1 HLLRHS
7 LKNMSGLVLMVSLT
21 VLTGC
26 SNALAEEM
34 EKYMADM
41 EEIHGLDEE
50 FTLAADSLD
59 YEYLPEELSSRSVDV
74 DTERLESISTKLEE
88 DILPVA
94 DQMAEKIETVEVNNE
109 ELAEMHDSFRES
121 VEIKQDFARQLDEY
135 VEAYL
140 MSVRSNEE
148 LIELSQSFMEN
159 QKARDGIIEK
169 TDDTDAV
176 GEIDGLIE
184 QINENS
190 ESLESES
197 QLLQGDGSIDEKQK
211 HIDEEMMPAIEEH
224 IESLNQ
230 MNLETESA
238 IRIRSLSLEMYYG
251 FEKYYQERK
260 NTMTYNERLQDLQL
274 QSIIPMKETYQKLD
288 ENYYSRID
296 EIESE
301 LE

>member
-1 HLLRHS
+1 
-7 LKNMSGLVLMVSLT
+7 
-21 VLTGC
+21 
-26 SNALAEEM
+26 
-34 EKYMADM
+34 MADM

-94 DQMAEKIETVEVNNE
+94 DQMAEEIETVEVNNE

>member
-1 HLLRHS
+1 MRHS

-94 DQMAEKIETVEVNNE
+94 DQMAEEIETVEVNNE

>member
-1 HLLRHS
+1 MRHS

-94 DQMAEKIETVEVNNE
+94 DQMAEEIETVEVNNE

-274 QSIIPMKETYQKLD
+274 QSIIPMKET
-288 ENYYSRID
+288 
-296 EIESE
+296 
-301 LE
+301 

>member
-1 HLLRHS
+1 LRHS

>member
-1 HLLRHS
+1 
-7 LKNMSGLVLMVSLT
+7 MSGLVLMVGLT
-21 VLTGC
+21 VLSGC
-26 SNALAEEM
+26 SNALAEDM
-34 EKYMADM
+34 EEYMEDM
-41 EEIHGLDEE
+41 EEIHALDEE
-50 FTLAADSLD
+50 FTSAADSLD
-59 YEYLPEELSSRSVDV
+59 YDYLPEELSSRSVDV

-94 DQMAEKIETVEVNNE
+94 EQMAEEIEAVEVNNE

-121 VEIKQDFARQLDEY
+121 MEIKQDFARQLDEY
-135 VEAYL
+135 VKAYL

-159 QKARDGIIEK
+159 QKERDEIIENTK
-169 TDDTDAV
+169 ESEAV
-176 GEIDGLIE
+176 REIDALIE

-197 QLLQGDGSIDEKQK
+197 QLLQGDESIDEKQR
-211 HIDEEMMPAIEEH
+211 HIDEEMMPAIEAH

-260 NTMTYNERLQDLQL
+260 NTMTYNHTLQELQL

-288 ENYYSRID
+288 ENYYGRID

>member
-1 HLLRHS
+1 LRHS

-94 DQMAEKIETVEVNNE
+94 DQMAEEIETVEVNNE

>member
-1 HLLRHS
+1 MRHS

>member
-1 HLLRHS
+1 
-7 LKNMSGLVLMVSLT
+7 MSGLVLMVSLT